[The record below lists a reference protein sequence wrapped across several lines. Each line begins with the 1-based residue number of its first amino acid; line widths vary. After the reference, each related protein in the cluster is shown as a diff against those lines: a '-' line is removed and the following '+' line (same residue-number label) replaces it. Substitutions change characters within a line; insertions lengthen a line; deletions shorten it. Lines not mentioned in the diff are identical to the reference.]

1 MITHELAQIWI
12 TSELDFV
19 WITSDGKRFLVK
31 GEAVAHEERLNIQDE
46 ELDIVTQWIKRI
58 KGE

>member
-1 MITHELAQIWI
+1 MIKH
-12 TSELDFV
+12 ELDFV

>member
-1 MITHELAQIWI
+1 MI

-19 WITSDGKRFLVK
+19 WITSDGKRFLDK